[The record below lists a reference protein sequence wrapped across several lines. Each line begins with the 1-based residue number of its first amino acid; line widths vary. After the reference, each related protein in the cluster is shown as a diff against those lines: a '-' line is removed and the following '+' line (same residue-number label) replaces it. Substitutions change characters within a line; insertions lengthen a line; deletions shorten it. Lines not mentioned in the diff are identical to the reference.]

1 MTLLLTSF
9 VSQDS
14 TGNSYDFY
22 GDYHDPT
29 SDSYGFDSD
38 IHD

>member
-14 TGNSYDFY
+14 TGDSYDFS
-22 GDYHDPT
+22 GDCHETT

-38 IHD
+38 THD